1 MDVRAVLQ
9 RVRRAKV
16 TVNEQVTGA
25 IDAGLLVFLGVESGD
40 TIKDAEYM
48 ADKIV
53 NLRIFEDENGK
64 MNLSL
69 KDTGGA
75 MLAVSQFTLCGDCRK
90 GRRPSFDKAAAPDEA
105 NVLYEEFCRLVET
118 MGIRVET
125 GIFRAHMLV
134 DLINDGPV
142 TMLIDS
148 RRQF

>member
-1 MDVRAVLQ
+1 MRAVLQ

>member
-1 MDVRAVLQ
+1 MRAVLQ
-9 RVRRAKV
+9 RVNKAKV
-16 TVNEQVTGA
+16 TVGEEVTGA
-25 IDAGLLVFLGVESGD
+25 IDAGLLVFLGVEYGD
-40 TIKDAEYM
+40 TIRDAEYM
-48 ADKIV
+48 AEKIV

-105 NVLYEEFCRLVET
+105 NALYEEFCRLVEA
-118 MGIRVET
+118 MDVRVET

-134 DLINDGPV
+134 ELVNDGPV

>member
-1 MDVRAVLQ
+1 VRAVLQ

>member
-40 TIKDAEYM
+40 TIKDEEYM

>member
-1 MDVRAVLQ
+1 VR
-9 RVRRAKV
+9 
-16 TVNEQVTGA
+16 
-25 IDAGLLVFLGVESGD
+25 GL
-40 TIKDAEYM
+40 
-48 ADKIV
+48 
-53 NLRIFEDENGK
+53 
-64 MNLSL
+64 
-69 KDTGGA
+69 
-75 MLAVSQFTLCGDCRK
+75 RK